1 VDLSLNEKE
10 ARLKQEARRFM
21 EKEAPKDVLLKL
33 EKTETGYT
41 RELWDKIVKTGWL
54 GTLIPAQYGGAGG
67 SLTLAGVLLEELG
80 RGPLPGPYFSSSIL
94 TSLIILEAGSEEQK
108 KQTLPG
114 ISQGKNIFCLA
125 LEEKESEGSPQS
137 IQTTATAASGDF
149 ILHGTKLFVRDARAA
164 THIICVARSGRGASP
179 AEGLSLF
186 VVDKNL
192 PGVSVRPLSGF
203 MGGCYEVKF
212 DSVKIPGSA
221 VLGALDAGYKPL
233 DQAME
238 KAIPILCAYQVGG
251 CQAVFEMS
259 VERSQTREQFGTP
272 IGRFQRI
279 QDHIIDIVNHL
290 DAARWTTY
298 EALWKLDTGKP
309 ARESVHMAK
318 AVTSEAYFQACTSA
332 HHVHGGIGY
341 SESFGLTL
349 HTKMSRGLYHQLGDP
364 RYHRRQLAGL
374 LGF

>member
-1 VDLSLNEKE
+1 MDLSLNERE
-10 ARLKQEARRFM
+10 ARLKQEARQFM
-21 EKEAPKDVLLKL
+21 EREAPKDILLEL
-33 EKTETGYT
+33 EKTETGCT
-41 RELWDKIVKTGWL
+41 RDLWGKVVKTGWL

-80 RGPLPGPYFSSSIL
+80 RGPLPGPFFSSSIL
-94 TSLIILEAGSEEQK
+94 ASLIILAAGGEEQK
-108 KQTLPG
+108 KQLLPA
-114 ISQGKNIFCLA
+114 ISQGKNIFCVALA
-125 LEEKESEGSPQS
+125 EKEYEGSPQS
-137 IQTTATAASGDF
+137 IQMTASPANGDF
-149 ILHGTKLFVRDARAA
+149 ILHGTKLFVRDAGAA
-164 THIICVARSGRGASP
+164 THILCAARSRRGGDP
-179 AEGLSLF
+179 TDGVSLF
-186 VVDKNL
+186 LVDKKS
-192 PGVSVRPLSGF
+192 PGLSVRPLSGF
-203 MGGCYEVKF
+203 MGWSYEVKF
-212 DSVKIPGSA
+212 DSVKVPGNA
-221 VLGALDAGYKPL
+221 GLGPLGEGYKPL
-233 DQAME
+233 GQAIE

-279 QDHIIDIVNHL
+279 QDHIIEIVNHL

-364 RYHRRQLAGL
+364 RHHRRQLAGL